1 MPKRTRSYRSWQMA
15 KLANPDRAANYLNA
29 AFQDS
34 SEAFLIALSKVAQ
47 ARQMTKVAKEAGV
60 QRETLYRSFSKQGNP
75 TLETLSSVL
84 NAVGLRLLVGVEE
97 AEDRSPFLK
106 SVHARGETPG
116 ERLAQEKVPQA
127 DFWGTDLNIQDGGYA
142 ALGSIPVPFIPGN
155 NISPEGALHA
165 SSGNY

>member
-1 MPKRTRSYRSWQMA
+1 MPKRTRSYRSWQME
-15 KLANPDRAANYLNA
+15 KLADPGRAANYLNA
-29 AFQDS
+29 AFRDS
-34 SEAFLIALSKVAQ
+34 SEAFLVALSKVAQ
-47 ARQMTKVAKEAGV
+47 AKQMAKVAREAGI

-97 AEDRSPFLK
+97 VEDICSSLEPVQSHGEMPRKRIAE
-106 SVHARGETPG
+106 
-116 ERLAQEKVPQA
+116 EKAPRE
-127 DFWGTDLNIQDGGYA
+127 DFWSTDLNIQDSGYA

-155 NISPEGALHA
+155 DSSPEGALHA